1 MSGTRPFVCASDEI
15 SMAELPGHRHDV
27 RVPLHA
33 DEIHLDVSL
42 VRALVDRAFPEYAG
56 HALEAA
62 RDSGSSNALF
72 RLGSDLVV
80 RLPRQPGG
88 GATID
93 KEARW
98 LPYVGE
104 RVTVAVPEIVGIG
117 EPALGYGERWA
128 ITRWL
133 DGAIP
138 APGYAA
144 SRGLATDLARF
155 VRELRAMEVPA
166 GAAEDESLSWYRGER
181 LSELDQDFR
190 ESVDECRGL
199 GLDLDL
205 DDVLRVWG
213 LAAEASRT
221 VESAPAWYH
230 GDLLAENLLVRD
242 GRLAAVL
249 DFGGLSIG
257 DPTVDLAVAW
267 EVLDEQGRR
276 EFRQAVDV
284 DDATWAASRGWALL
298 IAVITFPYYGATMPR
313 RCADRLAMAH
323 AALAG

>member
-1 MSGTRPFVCASDEI
+1 M
-15 SMAELPGHRHDV
+15 
-27 RVPLHA
+27 PLHA
-33 DEIHLDVSL
+33 DELHVDVSL
-42 VRALVDRAFPEYAG
+42 VRALVDRAFPQYAE
-56 HALEAA
+56 HALEPA

-88 GATID
+88 GSTID

-98 LPYVGE
+98 LPYVGD
-104 RVTVAVPEIVGIG
+104 RVTVAVPELVGIG

-133 DGAIP
+133 DGTVP
-138 APGYAA
+138 TPSYAA
-144 SRGLATDLARF
+144 GPGLARDLARF
-155 VRELRAMEVPA
+155 VTELRAMEVPA
-166 GAAEDESLSWYRGER
+166 GAAEDESLSWYRGVP
-181 LSELDQDFR
+181 LWELDQDFR
-190 ESVDECRGL
+190 ESVEECRGL

-205 DDVLRVWG
+205 DEVLRVWD

-221 VESAPAWYH
+221 VESTPTWYH

-249 DFGGLSIG
+249 DFGGLAIG

-267 EVLDEQGRR
+267 EVLGDDGRR
-276 EFRQAVDV
+276 EFRQALDL
-284 DDATWAASRGWALL
+284 DDASWTASRGWALL
-298 IAVITFPYYGATMPR
+298 IAVITFPYYGTTMPR
-313 RCADRLAMAH
+313 RCADRLAMAQ
-323 AALAG
+323 AALA

>member
-1 MSGTRPFVCASDEI
+1 M
-15 SMAELPGHRHDV
+15 
-27 RVPLHA
+27 PLHA
-33 DEIHLDVSL
+33 DELRLDLSL

-56 HALEAA
+56 RALEPAS
-62 RDSGSSNALF
+62 DSGSSNALF

-88 GATID
+88 GSSID

-104 RVTVAVPEIVGIG
+104 RVTAAVPEIVGIG

-133 DGAIP
+133 DGSVP
-138 APGYAA
+138 EPHVGGP
-144 SRGLATDLARF
+144 GLARDLAGF
-155 VRELRAMEVPA
+155 VTELRAMEVPA
-166 GAAEDESLSWYRGER
+166 DATGDESLSWYRGMR
-181 LSELDQDFR
+181 LWEIDQDVR
-190 ESVDECRGL
+190 ESVEECR

-205 DDVLRVWG
+205 DLEDVLRVWA

-221 VESAPAWYH
+221 VASAPAWYH

-249 DFGGLSIG
+249 DFGGLAIG

-267 EVLDEQGRR
+267 EVLDEDGRR
-276 EFRQAVDV
+276 EFRQALDL
-284 DDATWAASRGWALL
+284 DDATWMASRGWALVL
-298 IAVITFPYYGATMPR
+298 AVITFPYYGATMPR
-313 RCADRLAMAH
+313 RCADRLAMAQ
-323 AALAG
+323 AALADRP